1 MTRQPIPPAALWLG
15 LAGLLPFVW
24 GAASAQSEPLAA
36 WGLAIAGPRLT
47 GVPLVLGYGVIILS
61 FMSGVLWGFAAKQP
75 KVGAIYYIF
84 SVLPALWGLFL
95 VGGDLTASFA
105 ALGLGYVGLLA
116 LDWLFATRGFAPGWW
131 MPLRLLLTSI
141 VLACLTV
148 AALA

>member
-1 MTRQPIPPAALWLG
+1 MRQPIPSAALWLG

-24 GAASAQSEPLAA
+24 GAASAQSDALAA

-47 GVPLVLGYGVIILS
+47 GVPLVLGYGVIILA

-75 KVGAIYYIF
+75 TGAAIYYIL
-84 SVLPALWGLFL
+84 SVLPALWALFL

-105 ALGLGYVGLLA
+105 YLGLGYIGLLA
-116 LDWLFATRGFAPGWW
+116 LDGLFASRGFAPEWW
-131 MPLRLLLTSI
+131 MRLRLLLTAI
-141 VLACLTV
+141 VLACLVV